1 MSSRRFNLGSVLL
14 TLAVVAGIS
23 LLPHSAAAQASGLD
37 FAGQPVDPVKS
48 ATGKVTVLIFVRT
61 DCPVSGRYAP
71 TVQQISSRYRDEV
84 RFWLVYPDKSESP
97 EEIQKYLREY
107 GYKLPALRDPQHA
120 LVRQS
125 QAEITPESA
134 VFDRAGRLIYHGR
147 IDNLYVEFGRARSA
161 ATSHELDDAI
171 QSALTGKPLA
181 KPYISGVGCYIS
193 DLQ

>member
-14 TLAVVAGIS
+14 TLAVAAGIS
-23 LLPHSAAAQASGLD
+23 LLSHSAGGQASGLD
-37 FAGQPVDPVKS
+37 FVGQPVDPVKS
-48 ATGKVTVLIFVRT
+48 AAGKVTVLIFVRT

-97 EEIQKYLREY
+97 EQIQKYLRDY

-120 LVRQS
+120 LVKQS
-125 QAEITPESA
+125 RAEITPESA

-147 IDNLYVEFGRARSA
+147 IDNLYAEFGRARSS

-181 KPYISGVGCYIS
+181 KAYISGVGCYIS